1 MAKINRAVTIDGVK
15 KWIRANTEQEY
26 AEKLIA
32 LCQPV
37 QAKDVPHKKKHRFD
51 DYALTWFEIYGRP
64 HLATVTATTY
74 QRQIGLYLLPAFGT
88 GGLLKRNSLPACTRL
103 ILFMVPI

>member
-64 HLATVTATTY
+64 HLATVTATTSTSNRTLSAPGIREHVNRGY
-74 QRQIGLYLLPAFGT
+74 
-88 GGLLKRNSLPACTRL
+88 NSR
-103 ILFMVPI
+103 